1 MHNRVYKRNKCTET
15 QTLQKIEIV
24 QFIAI
29 AHDIALDL
37 TGIDPRHVILHIAR
51 HEIGRISNN
60 LRTDTNMTLFDE
72 GGSSLNS
79 LHHPT
84 SNQMHRKSPPT
95 KRRHSHLPLD
105 LTQSSPLLATLLEYP
120 HAPQFI
126 KYLGLDLLSHRISVR
141 V

>member
-72 GGSSLNS
+72 GGSLVCVS
-79 LHHPT
+79 T
-84 SNQMHRKSPPT
+84 
-95 KRRHSHLPLD
+95 
-105 LTQSSPLLATLLEYP
+105 
-120 HAPQFI
+120 
-126 KYLGLDLLSHRISVR
+126 SVR
-141 V
+141 QYCQHRYEKRKERRKMKERNEQP

>member
-15 QTLQKIEIV
+15 QILQKIEIV

-72 GGSSLNS
+72 GGSLICVSTSVL
-79 LHHPT
+79 PT
-84 SNQMHRKSPPT
+84 HIRET
-95 KRRHSHLPLD
+95 KRKKNEVKERNEQP
-105 LTQSSPLLATLLEYP
+105 
-120 HAPQFI
+120 
-126 KYLGLDLLSHRISVR
+126 
-141 V
+141 